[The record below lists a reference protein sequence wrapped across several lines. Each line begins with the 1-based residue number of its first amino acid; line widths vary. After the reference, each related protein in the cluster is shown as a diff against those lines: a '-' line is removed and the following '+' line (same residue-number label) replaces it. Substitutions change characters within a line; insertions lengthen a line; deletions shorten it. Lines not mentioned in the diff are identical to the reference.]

1 LGSSVVPTH
10 PSRTFPGGRIQ
21 QEIVFVRDAGMAKG
35 EPITDGLQSIVSMF
49 GGYVEGAGKDG
60 VKVTPLL
67 QSRGPATTNETN
79 GIVQKRELFQQS
91 FFGQAQLNPYA
102 RRERRNDD
110 LTLAARV
117 EGAPADGQEKGLNLI
132 YVADLDMIGNQF
144 FQLRSQV
151 LDPNVRFDNVTF
163 ALNCIDTLVGDDSL
177 IELRKRRPILRKL
190 TAVEEAQR
198 VYEDEWQREK
208 EAAEA
213 AAAESLDKAQK
224 RLDDAVAKIR
234 EDQTLDAQAKE
245 VKIVEVQQN
254 ENRKFELE
262 KAQIED
268 RKNRRLE
275 EAQHD
280 RDAAR
285 TGIHDRYRLVT
296 LLLAAVPGILLGLF
310 TYRRRSSR
318 ASSII
323 PSNRLVG
330 GSN

>member
-1 LGSSVVPTH
+1 MIARYHFIAHT
-10 PSRTFPGGRIQ
+10 
-21 QEIVFVRDAGMAKG
+21 
-35 EPITDGLQSIVSMF
+35 
-49 GGYVEGAGKDG
+49 
-60 VKVTPLL
+60 
-67 QSRGPATTNETN
+67 RGPAFEFPRLLLDNIA
-79 GIVQKRELFQQS
+79 G
-91 FFGQAQLNPYA
+91 
-102 RRERRNDD
+102 ERSAPCQPVR
-110 LTLAARV
+110 THCSTAPPV
-117 EGAPADGQEKGLNLI
+117 VGKPADGQDKGLNLV

-268 RKNRRLE
+268 RKKRRLE

-285 TGIHDRYRLVT
+285 TGIHDSYRLIV
-296 LLLAAVPGILLGLF
+296 LLLAAIPGILLGLL
-310 TYRRRSSR
+310 TYLRRSSR